1 MSDNFFAN
9 ANSELSLPKKVS
21 DSNVLEIISDLVDEY
36 TLDFTSKLLGQFLL
50 VIGPFIT
57 IYLLIMLIKAAVD
70 QRDIKEP
77 LLTIVRFFFLYA
89 LVTSNY
95 HFHWIILPID
105 ALKSEL
111 ITFFVGDD
119 VGIWRATVVA
129 IDEGK
134 KIITSNSGW
143 FGDMAATIFGF
154 GLMLAYGFC
163 YAVYSAICI
172 INDFMFN
179 LAVLFSGILLLLS
192 SKTIFVGL
200 IKAWFQ
206 MLLSSVL
213 NVILVTVV
221 MVISI
226 KASSSFLSS
235 VSESNGGATYFA
247 AFLIP
252 LITIYLM
259 PNVGNFTSSI
269 VGGGGGDFRQE
280 LSNSLGVAKKLMG
293 R

>member
-1 MSDNFFAN
+1 MWDSIFGG
-9 ANSELSLPKKVS
+9 SQEPPKP
-21 DSNVLEIISDLVDEY
+21 DINNSNVLTVITDLVDEY
-36 TLDFTSKLLGQFLL
+36 TLDFTSKLLSQFLF
-50 VIGPFIT
+50 VIGPIIT
-57 IYLLIMLIKAAVD
+57 LFLLIMLIKAAVD

-77 LLTIVRFFFLYA
+77 LLTMIRFCFLYA

-95 HFHWIILPID
+95 HFHWILVP
-105 ALKSEL
+105 LVSVKHEL
-111 ITFFVGDD
+111 MVFFVGGEA
-119 VGIWRATVVA
+119 GIWQATVQA

-163 YAVYSAICI
+163 YAVYSAICL
-172 INDFMFN
+172 INKFIFN
-179 LAVLFSGILLLLS
+179 LAVMFSGILLLLS
-192 SKTIFVGL
+192 AKTIFVGL

-206 MLLSSVL
+206 LLIASIL
-213 NVILVTVV
+213 NVILVTIV

-226 KASSSFLSS
+226 KASKSFLVS
-235 VSESNGGATYFA
+235 VSASNGGAEYFA

-259 PNVGNFTSSI
+259 PNVGNFTNSI
-269 VGGGGGDFRQE
+269 VGGNGSDFRQE